1 MIRAVNEYFDVAN
14 WDFGETFYYTELSA
28 YIQKVSRSYKSNCY
42 SSRKQV
48 PRFGNLFQI
57 KATSEELFLSTAR
70 VTDVEIVKGYTEQ
83 NLRIGFTSSDDDETQ
98 TITTSSNTTT
108 SVGPYAV
115 YGTENSG
122 GAHKRYGW
130 LLHPC
135 ISIRD
140 AALSALTTN
149 TIHVHSFV
157 ESYVRSYA
165 NRADELLVRLHLT
178 PKYTLYTTDTNTQLL

>member
-1 MIRAVNEYFDVAN
+1 MITKSNPKVIPVNVYFDVAN

-28 YIQKVSRSYKSNCY
+28 YIHRELSGII
-42 SSRKQV
+42 SSVVIVPENQS

-83 NLRIGFTSSDDDETQ
+83 NLELDLHHDDEETQ

-122 GAHKRYGW
+122 GSANGQVGYFYPSY
-130 LLHPC
+130 LT
-135 ISIRD
+135 SD
-140 AALSALTTN
+140 AALSASTTN
-149 TIHVHSFV
+149 AIHVHSFV
-157 ESYVRSYA
+157 EFHATICQQSR
-165 NRADELLVRLHLT
+165 
-178 PKYTLYTTDTNTQLL
+178 